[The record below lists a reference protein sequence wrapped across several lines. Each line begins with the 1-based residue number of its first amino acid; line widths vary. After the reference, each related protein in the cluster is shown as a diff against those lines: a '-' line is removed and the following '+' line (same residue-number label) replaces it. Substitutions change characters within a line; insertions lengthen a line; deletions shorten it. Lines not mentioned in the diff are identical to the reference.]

1 MEYTLTHYKQNRGLI
16 YRTSEGHKYLV
27 SRRKGNQIYFKC
39 VLFRSSCKSTA
50 KLSQESNLIIL
61 LANHNHE
68 TDNYNDHIYLMKAK
82 CKEAAKSSGENLRKI
97 FNDVTRRDPKGR
109 TITFV
114 KCESLMYRARRQL
127 QPKIPQTSFELESTL
142 QGTPYGLFLKDC
154 VTVGDN
160 QAFIFFSDETMT
172 ILAEISD
179 ISFDGTFY
187 TVPKQFYQL
196 WTIFIVVNQHVIPAI
211 HYLLTGKSQELYEAI
226 LFRIKSIVPRF
237 NPQIAM
243 SDWEI
248 APRNAFK
255 TAYNG
260 IKLQGCWFH
269 YTQRICKMV
278 QKCNLVNAY
287 NNNTAFKNFLR
298 NIMALPF
305 LPPDTIQ
312 PIFIEITIPD
322 LNLSDN
328 QVVDFGKLKRYLQ
341 RRWIYQVSSE
351 ELSIWHHGISTNNGA
366 ESYHGRLKSSIKC
379 KQPRIWNFL
388 ETLNE
393 IIIDMDNELARLKD
407 GLPITR
413 ARKKKCLI
421 NDEHRSKCK
430 EKLIEGSYSPLEY
443 IREISHTVGSLT
455 EISIF
460 DENSDEDEDEDG
472 EITHTDTAENSNS
485 NLCVVCL
492 RVRET
497 TWIFMP
503 CKHESCCRDCS
514 TRIEELGQT
523 CPICRSTIQN
533 RFEIFIN

>member
-27 SRRKGNQIYFKC
+27 SRRKGNQIYLKC

-68 TDNYNDHIYLMKAK
+68 IDNYNDHIYLMKAK
-82 CKEAAKSSGENLRKI
+82 CKEAAKSLGENLRKN

-127 QPKIPQTSFELESTL
+127 QPKIPQTSFELESTS

-211 HYLLTGKSQELYEAI
+211 HCLLTGKSQELYEAI

-269 YTQRICKMV
+269 YT
-278 QKCNLVNAY
+278 
-287 NNNTAFKNFLR
+287 
-298 NIMALPF
+298 P
-305 LPPDTIQ
+305 
-312 PIFIEITIPD
+312 PD

-328 QVVDFGKLKRYLQ
+328 QVVDFGKLKRYIQ

-366 ESYHGRLKSSIKC
+366 ESYHGRLKSLIKC

-472 EITHTDTAENSNS
+472 EITHTAENSNS

-497 TWIFMP
+497 TWIS
-503 CKHESCCRDCS
+503 CLVNTQVVAEIAVLELKNSDKHVLFVVQQFRTDLKYSLIKILIS
-514 TRIEELGQT
+514 YY
-523 CPICRSTIQN
+523 
-533 RFEIFIN
+533 IFHIFVIV